1 MILADTS
8 VWVDHLRKRDAALV
22 RLLDNNEIVIHPFI
36 IGELAL
42 GNLKHRQTILEAL
55 SLLPSA
61 IVASHEET
69 LEFVEKSQ
77 LQGFGIGYV
86 DAHLLAATRLTA
98 GATIWTRD
106 RKLRSVA
113 LRLALAAKTL
123 S

>member
-8 VWVDHLRKRDAALV
+8 VWIDHLRKRDAALV
-22 RLLDNNEIVIHPFI
+22 RLLDTNEIVIHPLI
-36 IGELAL
+36 VGELAL
-42 GNLKHRQTILEAL
+42 GNLKHRQVVLEAL
-55 SLLPSA
+55 NLLPSA
-61 IVASHEET
+61 VVASHEET
-69 LEFVEKSQ
+69 LEFIEKSQ

-86 DAHLLAATRLTA
+86 DAHLLAATRLTG

-106 RKLRSVA
+106 RKLRSAA

>member
-22 RLLDNNEIVIHPFI
+22 HLLDKSEIVIHPFI
-36 IGELAL
+36 VGELAL
-42 GNLKHRQTILEAL
+42 GNLRHRQTVLETL
-55 SLLPSA
+55 NLLPSA
-61 IVASHEET
+61 VVASHEET
-69 LEFVEKSQ
+69 LEFIEKNQ

-106 RKLRSVA
+106 RKLHSAA
-113 LRLALAAKTL
+113 LRLALAAKAL